1 MTGVSDEAAELL
13 TTPPDLRL
21 DGKVAWITGASRGLG
36 RALAFGFAGAGA
48 KVLLSARSA
57 DALESVAATIRDA
70 GKEVIVSVG
79 SVSEKAD
86 VEAAAA
92 LAREEWGQID
102 VLVNNAGISPSFR
115 RSESVPEE
123 EWRQV
128 IDINLTGPFLCAQAA
143 YGAMPEAGG
152 SIVNISSIHAN
163 AGHERL
169 VAYSASKGGM
179 EMLTKT
185 LAVEWAKRGVRVNG
199 VAPGYLETD
208 MTTGLREH
216 EKWSASL
223 LAKIPMGR
231 FGRTSE
237 IVGASL
243 FLASDASRYI
253 TGATLF
259 ADGGWNAG

>member
-1 MTGVSDEAAELL
+1 
-13 TTPPDLRL
+13 
-21 DGKVAWITGASRGLG
+21 
-36 RALAFGFAGAGA
+36 
-48 KVLLSARSA
+48 
-57 DALESVAATIRDA
+57 VAATIRDA
-70 GKEVIVSVG
+70 GRDVVVSVG

-86 VEAAAA
+86 VDAAAA

-115 RSESVPEE
+115 RSETVPED

-128 IDINLTGPFLCAQAA
+128 IDINLTGPFLCSQAA
-143 YGAMPEAGG
+143 YALMPETGG
-152 SIVNISSIHAN
+152 SIVNISSIHAS
-163 AGHERL
+163 AAQERL

-185 LAVEWAKRGVRVNG
+185 LAVEWARRNVRVNG

-216 EKWSASL
+216 EKWSTTL
-223 LAKIPMGR
+223 LGKIPMGR
-231 FGRTSE
+231 FGTPAE
-237 IVGASL
+237 IVGATL
-243 FLASDASRYI
+243 FLASDAARYI
-253 TGATLF
+253 TGTTVF

>member
-1 MTGVSDEAAELL
+1 MTGVTDDAAELL
-13 TTPPDLRL
+13 SSPPDLRL
-21 DGKVAWITGASRGLG
+21 DGKAVWITGASRGLG
-36 RALAFGFAGAGA
+36 RALAFAFAGAGA

-57 DALESVAATIRDA
+57 DALEEVASTIRDA
-70 GKEVIVSVG
+70 GKEVLVAVG
-79 SVSEKAD
+79 SVSEKPD
-86 VEAAAA
+86 VDAAAA
-92 LAREEWGQID
+92 MAKEQWGQLD

-115 RSESVPEE
+115 RSETVPEE
-123 EWRQV
+123 EGRQV
-128 IDINLTGPFLCAQAA
+128 IDINLTGPFLCSQAA
-143 YGAMPEAGG
+143 MLLMPEGGG

-163 AGHERL
+163 VGHERL

-185 LAVEWAKRGVRVNG
+185 LAVEWAPKNIRVNS

-208 MTTGLREH
+208 MTAGLREH
-216 EKWSASL
+216 DRWSASL
-223 LAKIPMGR
+223 LSKIPMGR
-231 FGRTSE
+231 FGKPAE